1 MRLASNFGCGFGG
14 SSFFCGVGVSAFFSV
29 LLLGLLVVFL
39 QRLGDRI
46 DLRLRLLGEG
56 LLRLGL
62 RLGVGGFGSAFFC
75 SGSGFGGCDLV
86 GGRHDLGLRRR
97 SWRSVLRPASPSA
110 IFSTSG
116 FGASAFGAVVMPLVI
131 CEKSASEMM
140 SVDRNS
146 GGGVFSGRVAN
157 VIRPHASTPACKTA
171 DMVHPAFI
179 GQEPCST
186 SVTSATRRK
195 PAAESRPITRI
206 TVP

>member
-1 MRLASNFGCGFGG
+1 MGCAW
-14 SSFFCGVGVSAFFSV
+14 SAVGT
-29 LLLGLLVVFL
+29 
-39 QRLGDRI
+39 I
-46 DLRLRLLGEG
+46 
-56 LLRLGL
+56 
-62 RLGVGGFGSAFFC
+62 
-75 SGSGFGGCDLV
+75 SGFSTTLAV
-86 GGRHDLGLRRR
+86 GFSTGL
-97 SWRSVLRPASPSA
+97 SSP

-116 FGASAFGAVVMPLVI
+116 FGASAFGAVRTPCVI
-131 CEKSASEMM
+131 CEKSAAEMM